1 MRKIPIV
8 MFLDCTKRP
17 ITKGD
22 ELIVALN
29 DMIYHGLQMDE
40 ADFPEYRHRRNEEVL
55 IVECMCVNADF
66 DEFLQVVAYKA
77 KKNEMAILPDVMIQ
91 RPMNP

>member
-1 MRKIPIV
+1 MRRIPII

-29 DMIYHGLQMDE
+29 DMIYHGIQMDE
-40 ADFPEYRHRRNEEVL
+40 ADYPEYRHRRNEEVL
-55 IVECMCVNADF
+55 IVECMCMNADF
-66 DEFLQVVAYKA
+66 DDFLQVVTYKA
-77 KKNEMAILPDVMIQ
+77 KKSERVILPDVMIQ
-91 RPMNP
+91 RPM